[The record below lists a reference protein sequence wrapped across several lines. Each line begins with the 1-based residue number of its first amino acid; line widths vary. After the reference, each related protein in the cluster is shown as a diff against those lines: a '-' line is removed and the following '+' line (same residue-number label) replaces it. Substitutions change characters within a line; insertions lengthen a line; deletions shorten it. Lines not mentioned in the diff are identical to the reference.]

1 VRFGSNGQNR
11 RGRRKLTDER
21 DSGEGSQVVNG
32 GELLVVS
39 GMIGG
44 ADEVKKR
51 TANP

>member
-1 VRFGSNGQNR
+1 
-11 RGRRKLTDER
+11 
-21 DSGEGSQVVNG
+21 VVNG

-51 TANP
+51 TANPWA